1 MYNNNTIASLVEILA
16 KDGIKIEPNTI
27 RDRLKRVYPKGYYKG
42 VAGIIFIH
50 EDVAVELLQY
60 FRLKKKQND
69 DEEKIKLKR
78 YAIKAPTDYEAHIC
92 VNAPNIETALE
103 LYKKYGWTN
112 LDINEIYLYPEKN
125 KPSQKE
131 INITGSN

>member
-42 VAGIIFIH
+42 IAGIIFID

-78 YAIKAPTDYEAHIC
+78 YAIKAPYNVDAHIC
-92 VNAPNIETALE
+92 VNAANITEAFE
-103 LYKKYGWTN
+103 LYKKYGWK
-112 LDINEIYLYPEKN
+112 DIDISEIYLYPEKT
-125 KPSQKE
+125 KSSKRE
-131 INITGSN
+131 IDIEPYY